1 MADNPAESAT
11 ENASDPAAESSGKT
25 KLPTANST
33 AITAGAPVLV
43 AAPQEGDEEDH
54 SDDADS
60 AIGDDKIMGD
70 PVWCPPNLTFEIDDA
85 TQDWTFA
92 PNSFDYVHIRYMLGS
107 IQDWPRL
114 FKQAYTA
121 LKPGGYV
128 ESYESE
134 PKYLS
139 DDGTVTPDS
148 AMSIWTKLFA
158 DGGKKLNRPFTILTD
173 NLQQRAIEEAG
184 FIDIQEGGPKT
195 RGYRRLDNMLNLLSN
210 KI

>member
-1 MADNPAESAT
+1 M
-11 ENASDPAAESSGKT
+11 
-25 KLPTANST
+25 
-33 AITAGAPVLV
+33 
-43 AAPQEGDEEDH
+43 
-54 SDDADS
+54 
-60 AIGDDKIMGD
+60 IGTDISVIQ

-184 FIDIQEGGPKT
+184 FIDIQVTNSKVKLFDNHRSSSCANIVTQAPIGGWAQDPRLQEIGQYAQLALEQDLEGNTQNTHKPLEE
-195 RGYRRLDNMLNLLSN
+195 RLEVRDR
-210 KI
+210 